1 MNPSMRWF
9 FLSLALGLS
18 FGVVTASCSGAQVCD
33 VRTCPNGC
41 CAVGGRCVQTPS
53 SQECGTR
60 GQACMSCSLGQT
72 CSVGMC
78 QGGFGTGAGVSGAGG
93 GVGGGGF
100 GGGTTAGGTA
110 GGATAGGSGGG
121 SGSCNNGCLSGGT
134 CRVAGSPQQNNN
146 QCGNSGVTCMQC
158 AAPNGTCAGG
168 FCVPGGAGGGA
179 SGGGVAGGG
188 VAGGGV
194 AGGGVAGGGPGP
206 ACPPLPISSLPGSG
220 FTLLRADYSPN
231 GTAFNEAYFS
241 TSSTVIGF
249 EFVRQMPLSVP
260 YSGSITTA
268 NYAGCI
274 TCLRYGE
281 QCTFNGMQAMC
292 AREFLAQSGS
302 AMFTTATQ
310 ASSGQFVG
318 SVSNV
323 VLRQW
328 NFTPNVDALVPGG
341 SCYTIPAASF
351 TASW

>member
-1 MNPSMRWF
+1 
-9 FLSLALGLS
+9 
-18 FGVVTASCSGAQVCD
+18 
-33 VRTCPNGC
+33 
-41 CAVGGRCVQTPS
+41 
-53 SQECGTR
+53 
-60 GQACMSCSLGQT
+60 
-72 CSVGMC
+72 
-78 QGGFGTGAGVSGAGG
+78 
-93 GVGGGGF
+93 
-100 GGGTTAGGTA
+100 
-110 GGATAGGSGGG
+110 
-121 SGSCNNGCLSGGT
+121 
-134 CRVAGSPQQNNN
+134 
-146 QCGNSGVTCMQC
+146 
-158 AAPNGTCAGG
+158 
-168 FCVPGGAGGGA
+168 
-179 SGGGVAGGG
+179 
-188 VAGGGV
+188 
-194 AGGGVAGGGPGP
+194 
-206 ACPPLPISSLPGSG
+206 
-220 FTLLRADYSPN
+220 
-231 GTAFNEAYFS
+231 
-241 TSSTVIGF
+241 
-249 EFVRQMPLSVP
+249 MPLSVP